1 MPLKL
6 RQRHGG
12 RIWYIVGTLRRVT
25 VDEST
30 GLADRAKAE
39 EVRSQ
44 REWQIIQESIHGR
57 KATATFLEAAVSY
70 LEHGGRDKTGGE
82 RTYIKPLLDHFGTTP
97 LTKIDQVAI
106 DKAAKK
112 LCPDV
117 SSSTLNRQVFTPI
130 SAVLRHAAKRGMC
143 ELLLLD
149 RPRPQEG
156 RVRWLTLVEATRLA
170 ASCAEHL
177 RPLVIFLLY
186 TGARM
191 SEALY
196 LDWHEVNLD
205 QKTVVFINNTT
216 QRTKNQQ
223 NRCVPLPPS
232 AVAALANL
240 GHREGAVFRR
250 PDGKPYERK
259 KKKGG
264 GQIKTAF
271 MGACRRARLTDFHPH
286 DCRHTWATWHYAKYK
301 DLQKLKDQGGWK
313 TLSMVMRYAH
323 SNGDPAALDALIQ
336 GISRETATIKTKNNA
351 ASNG

>member
-1 MPLKL
+1 MSLKL
-6 RQRHGG
+6 KQRHGG
-12 RIWYIVGTLRRVT
+12 RIWYIVGTVRGVT
-25 VDEST
+25 LDEST

-39 EVRSQ
+39 EVRAR
-44 REWQIIQESIHGR
+44 REWQIIEESIHGR

-82 RTYIKPLLDHFGTTP
+82 RTYIRPLLDHFGTMP
-97 LTKIDQVAI
+97 LAKIDQVAI

-112 LCPDV
+112 LYPDV
-117 SSSTLNRQVFTPI
+117 SSSTLNRQVFTPV

-149 RPRPQEG
+149 RPKAPEG
-156 RVRWLTLVEATRLA
+156 RVRWLTLAEATRLV

-177 RPLVIFLLY
+177 RPLMIFLLN

-205 QKTVVFINNTT
+205 QKTVVFLNDATR
-216 QRTKNQQ
+216 RTKNQQ
-223 NRCVPLPPS
+223 NRCVPLPPA
-232 AVAALANL
+232 AVAALAGL
-240 GHREGAVFRR
+240 RHREGAVFRR

-271 MGACRRARLTDFHPH
+271 MGACRRAGLTDFHPH

-301 DLQKLKDQGGWK
+301 DLQKLKDQNHRNIK
-313 TLSMVMRYAH
+313 SLTLLHRGLGKGEVVSSILTGSTRKA
-323 SNGDPAALDALIQ
+323 P
-336 GISRETATIKTKNNA
+336 
-351 ASNG
+351 